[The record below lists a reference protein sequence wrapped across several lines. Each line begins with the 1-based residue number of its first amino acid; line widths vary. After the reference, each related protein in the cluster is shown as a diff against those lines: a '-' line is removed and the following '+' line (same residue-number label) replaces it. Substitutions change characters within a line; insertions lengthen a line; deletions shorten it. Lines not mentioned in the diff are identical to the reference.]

1 MALTD
6 NTAGGRTVDS
16 LGMGGCQITLSDTV
30 EVGDMLGISSSTWVR
45 ALATTP
51 NQVDARLV
59 AGQSGVSG
67 DVIQA
72 YPMAKIGGL
81 TGMTIGASVYVAEST
96 LKGEVTET
104 APTTTGDVNAPVGIS
119 LSATE
124 WLAYPGFMPVYH
136 DTDHR
141 AA

>member
-6 NTAGGRTVDS
+6 NTTGGRIIDS
-16 LGMGGCQITLSDTV
+16 LGMGACRIVLSDTV
-30 EVGDMLGISSSTWVR
+30 EVGDMLGVSSDTWIR

-59 AGQSGVSG
+59 AGQAGVSG
-67 DVIQA
+67 DTIVA

-81 TGMTIGASVYVAEST
+81 TGMTKGKSVYVAEAA

-104 APTTTGDVNAPVGIS
+104 APTTTGDVNAPIGIS
-119 LSATE
+119 LTATE

-136 DTDHR
+136 DADHR
-141 AA
+141 A

>member
-6 NTAGGRTVDS
+6 NTTGGRIIDS
-16 LGMGGCQITLSDTV
+16 LGMGCVRITLAETV
-30 EVGDMLGISSSTWVR
+30 EVGDMLGYSSGLKR

-51 NQVDARLV
+51 NQIDARLV

-67 DVIQA
+67 AIIDA

-81 TGMTIGASVYVAEST
+81 TGMTAGNSVYVAEGT
-96 LKGEVTET
+96 LYGEVTET
-104 APTTTGDVNAPVGIS
+104 APSTTGDVNAPIGIS

-136 DTDHR
+136 DSDHR
-141 AA
+141 A

>member
-6 NTAGGRTVDS
+6 NTTGGRIILQGIAPVR
-16 LGMGGCQITLSDTV
+16 IALSDTV
-30 EVGDMLGISSSTWVR
+30 EVGDLLGISSSTWVR

-51 NQVDARLV
+51 SQVHARLV

-67 DVIQA
+67 DTIIA
-72 YPMAKIGGL
+72 YPFAVVGGVTL
-81 TGMTIGASVYVAEST
+81 GVIGAAVYSAEAA
-96 LKGEVTET
+96 LKGEYTAT
-104 APTTTGDVNAPVGIS
+104 APSTTGDVNVPIGIS

-124 WLAYPGFMPVYH
+124 ILVFPGSTVIYH
-136 DTDHR
+136 DTDHL

>member
-6 NTAGGRTVDS
+6 NTTGGRIVDGLV
-16 LGMGGCQITLSDTV
+16 LGVRIVLSDTC
-30 EVGDMLGISSSTWVR
+30 EVGDMLGVSANTWVR

-51 NQVDARLV
+51 NQVDARMV

-67 DVIQA
+67 DEIVA
-72 YPMAKIGGL
+72 YAIAKIGGL
-81 TGMTIGASVYVAEST
+81 TGMTKGNSVYVAEGT

-104 APTTTGDVNAPVGIS
+104 APSTTGDVNAPIGIS

-124 WLAYPGFMPVYH
+124 WLAYPGVMPVYH
-136 DTDHR
+136 DSDHR
-141 AA
+141 A

>member
-6 NTAGGRTVDS
+6 NTTGGRIVDG
-16 LGMGGCQITLSDTV
+16 LHNAIRITLADTV
-30 EVGDMLGISSSTWVR
+30 EVGDMLGYSTGWVR

-59 AGQSGVSG
+59 AGQSGISG
-67 DVIQA
+67 DVIAA
-72 YPMAKIGGL
+72 YAIAKIGGL
-81 TGMTIGASVYVAEST
+81 TGMTAGNNVYCAEST

-124 WLAYPGFMPVYH
+124 WLAHPGVQPVYH
-136 DTDHR
+136 DADHR